1 MNESVKAKKASKNG
15 WNGWNGDTINLVG
28 VWVIAS
34 IFLTLGATMMISVAF
49 HNDGNVGYVSES
61 FYQTEWANHSHFNYL
76 ETVEGY
82 SGGVIWSES
91 NDATGYI
98 VLDTYTSFLLP
109 IRFVIA
115 LVFLILGIYAM
126 PKTRRK

>member
-28 VWVIAS
+28 IWVIVA
-34 IFLTLGATMMISVAF
+34 IFLTLGAVLML
-49 HNDGNVGYVSES
+49 NVVLYGQGEIGYYTSFGRTSE
-61 FYQTEWANHSHFNYL
+61 EWNQSALNYL

-82 SGGVIWSES
+82 TGGVIWSE
-91 NDATGYI
+91 
-98 VLDTYTSFLLP
+98 TSESYAYVVERAYSVFMLP
-109 IRFVIA
+109 TRFVIA